1 MAKAFRDLLSRSGYS
16 TNRADNPNVLRIRDD
31 DAPREAYG
39 SETSGETLGPT
50 NLFQDDH
57 GPEVSGSVRLP
68 ETINDIRAPA
78 IVEIPGG
85 SKANLKKRP
94 V

>member
-1 MAKAFRDLLSRSGYS
+1 MPKAFRDLLSQTGYS
-16 TNRADNPNVLRIRDD
+16 TSRADNPFVIRVRDD
-31 DAPREAYG
+31 NAPREAYG

-57 GPEVSGSVRLP
+57 GPRVPGQVRIP
-68 ETINDIRAPA
+68 PIDNDIRTPA
-78 IVEIPGG
+78 IIEVPGG
-85 SKANLKKRP
+85 SKASLKKRP